1 MTEATDRIGQLS
13 PLKRALL
20 ALEELQ
26 AKVDALEHGQRE
38 AIAIIG
44 LGCRYPGVK
53 SPQEF
58 WKLLENGVDA
68 IQEVP
73 KERWDWEAYYDPDP
87 EAAGKMYT
95 RWGGFIDGID
105 QFDPAF
111 FSISPREAANMDPQQ
126 RLLLEVAWEALEHA
140 GQRAGELAGS
150 ATGVFVGIS
159 SNDFASLFKSGG
171 TIEQVNPYIGTGT
184 AFSVAAGRLSYSLG
198 LQGPCISIDTAC
210 SSSLVAVHLAAQ
222 SLRSGECRLAIA
234 AGVNA
239 ILSPEG
245 TIYFSRLRAMAHDG
259 RCKTF
264 DATADGY
271 VRSEGCGVVV
281 LKRLSDAL
289 ADGDRVLAVILG
301 SAINQDGRSNGLTAP
316 NPLAQQA
323 VVQSA
328 LNAAGISPHQ
338 VSFVE
343 THGTGT
349 ELGDPI
355 EVRALGAVFG
365 DRRTQGDEPAVPVY
379 LGAVKANIG
388 HSEAAAGVAGL
399 IKVVLSVQHAQI
411 PAQLH
416 VKELNPLVDW
426 DQYPFV
432 IPNQT
437 TPWPAI
443 NGKRIAGLSSFGFS
457 GTNAH
462 IVLADPAS
470 VSPISSIEP
479 ADKAQ
484 AVELL
489 SEPPAVL
496 LPISARTPQALQRL
510 AATYQKFLTEPV
522 DGQDLPGLADVV
534 YTASYRTSHHPNR
547 LAVVADSNRAAADL
561 LGAWLQGEKRP
572 YLVAGEAN
580 QASLVES
587 PNIVFVFPGQGSQW
601 VGMGRELLQQE
612 PVFRRSI
619 EHCDQA
625 IQKYAGWSLIEK
637 LTSDQAAESLISEI
651 DVIQPALF
659 AMQVSLAELWMSW
672 GIRPRAVVGHSLGEV
687 AAAAIAGAL
696 SLEEAA
702 HIICLR
708 SQLMRRV
715 SGQGAMAVIGIN
727 LEEAENLVKPVEHLV
742 SVGVSN
748 GPRSTVI
755 SGDPAAI
762 DQIVGDLDRQGIFAR
777 RVKVDV
783 ASHSVQMEPLR
794 AELVS
799 GLSGLQP
806 HAGLIPVYST
816 VLNRLVD
823 GSELTEEYWGN
834 NLRNPVRF
842 WSVVQ
847 QLVQQGQDVFIEI
860 SPHPVLV
867 TAIRDGLKEIG
878 RPGLALPSA
887 RKQESERA
895 VMLETVGALYAAG
908 SSIPGLLPDPQH
920 NPQRQVELP
929 TYPWDH
935 QRFWIQDGRVE
946 SASIRYAAPNG
957 HPLLGMRL
965 SSASQPGVQFWETE
979 LTVNQAPYLKDH
991 RVLGA
996 VMLPA
1001 ASYLDAALT
1010 AARQALGQGDDGD
1023 AAGTFEIEQA
1033 IFHQALVLSDEGA
1046 KELQLVISETA
1057 GDLASGQAGF
1067 RFQLFSRQDYEH
1079 PGFRE
1084 RWNLH
1089 ASGLCRPGGRST
1101 ENNLT
1106 LEGLRQRFV
1115 EAGSDQLP
1123 IEPYYEALRQAGLE
1137 YGPYFQGIQEIWAR
1151 PAEALAHIQPL
1162 AEHQPLLLNKQYS
1175 IHPALLDAAFQALG
1189 AAVTSRY
1196 QAEQQALDQ
1205 LPGEMQALASQKP
1218 LPTWVPVAIER
1229 FRLMR
1234 RPESTELWSHA
1245 VLLDP
1250 SATVGNPSL
1259 SASPTNLKGDI
1270 TLWDAG
1276 GQVIAEV
1283 FGLQLQQLAPSVIRK
1298 PIQDQPAAIERW
1310 FYRTTWQ
1317 PAATLREPAAN
1328 GVARPIIR
1336 KRWLILGDSD
1346 ENTWQKSLGTGL
1358 AEKLAVAQAQCVYA
1372 ACPDDIADLL
1382 RLLQRTGGLD
1392 GLDGIVSLVGL
1403 RENQSES
1410 LNLAELEE
1418 YQAATLGRLLHLVQS
1433 VSQLDL
1439 KTTPRLYL
1447 VTRNAQRTGI
1457 GSASDI
1463 STALGAASSSI
1474 WGLGRTIIHEQ
1485 SDLNCCLVDLSLAS
1499 GADSQAE
1506 LSLLADELLFNPGG
1520 SAAENQIAL
1529 RGDDRY
1535 VARLERYDPGESETA
1550 SQLET
1555 SLVLFDPV
1563 KDQNF
1568 RLTTRSQPIRTG
1580 DSSSAPQSSTAGD
1593 LDSLA
1598 LQIAPRVSPGPG
1610 QIEILVQAAGLNF
1623 LDVLTALGLRPDLP
1637 PGPIQFGTECAG
1649 RVVAIGEGV
1658 DAWQVGDEV
1667 IAIAPASFG
1676 LYTTTLSSL
1685 AARKPAALTWE
1696 QAAAIPIVFLTAS
1709 YALEYLARL
1718 QPGERVLIHAGAGG
1732 VGLAAIQLARLA
1744 GAAIFATAGSPEKR
1758 ELLASLGV
1766 QYVMDSRSLAF
1777 ADQVLQITAD
1787 QPGEPGVDIILNS
1800 LAGEAVEKGLA
1811 VLRSYGRFLEI
1822 GKRDIYANNPIGLW
1836 PFRKNIAYFA
1846 IDLARMAVE
1855 KPNLLG
1861 EMLVRLVE
1869 RFERGELQA
1878 LPVQAFSMS
1887 NAPAAFRFMAQSRHT
1902 GKIVLTRPEETAMVK
1917 PAPTFSGQFR
1927 SDRTYLITGGLGGLG
1942 LAFAEWMGQRGAGVI
1957 ALLGRSAPSPA
1968 ALETIDALR
1977 LAGIQVDIF
1986 QADVASE
1993 QSIGAVL
2000 AELRANRPPLG
2011 GIFHAAGVLDDGIL
2025 AQLNLER
2032 FQKVF
2037 APKVRGSWILHQ
2049 QTLSD
2054 PLDFFVLFSSA
2065 SSLIGS
2071 PGQGNYAAANAYM
2084 DGLAEYRRSRGL
2096 PALSIQWAP
2105 WTEVGLAARPERGG
2119 RLAQRGFDGITPEQ
2133 GLAAFEILAA
2143 GLQAVIG
2150 VMPIRMDQWREFYP
2164 SALQWPY
2171 LSQLI
2176 QEMESGSGG
2185 VEAVERSAV
2194 SRTSGILAEILAIKP
2209 GDDSTVAL
2217 HDLRRDHLMAYIQSQ
2232 LAQVLG
2238 MSAGQIDAHTSLAY
2252 LGLDSL
2258 MAVELKN
2265 RLETNLKLVLP
2276 VTALL
2281 RGPNPRELAEL
2292 LLAQIVEPDDQK
2304 YSGVAVE
2311 TPEKNGIDLL
2321 KVSATLEEV
2330 DREPFRDYPLSHGQR
2345 ALWLQHQ
2352 MAPGSV
2358 YNPVYAVRI
2367 RSSVEPAAMQAACWK
2382 LIERHPALR
2391 TVFLAQSGEP
2401 VQRVYRFNASSDPGK
2416 ALDPAATNP
2425 EIFSLVDAS
2434 GWPENTLNDRLLKEA
2449 YTIYALESGPLVR
2462 MLLFTISPEE
2472 HILVLTAHHIVVDL
2486 WSLTLIAN
2494 EFGILYKAISSGYP
2508 DGQLANLLPA
2518 PQVKYSDY
2526 VRWQQKLLESPQ
2538 GEQMWEYWRQQ
2549 LSGELPVLE
2558 LPADRPHPPVQTYDG
2573 SIQTKSLGKELTRK
2587 IRSLGERFGVT
2598 PFVILL
2604 AAFQT
2609 LLYRYTGQEDII
2621 VGSPTTGRTR
2631 PEFSNVIGY
2640 FASPVALRTR
2650 FNGNPKFSEILS
2662 TVQQSVLDAL
2672 SYQDYPFVQLV
2683 EKLHPTRDP
2692 SRPPIFQ
2699 VMFVLQ
2705 RSHLLYQE
2713 GLTQL
2718 ALSREGVEMDLGGLP
2733 LSSVVLEER
2742 MSPFDLTMQI
2752 ADSESELAAA
2762 IEYNTG
2768 LFDSSTIQRMLSHYL
2783 TLLEQVVFDPDQ
2795 SIRLLPMLSQQEK
2808 NQLLV
2813 GLNQTRRSW
2822 SDKGISDRT
2831 ERLLSEQLCI
2841 HHLFERQV
2849 EQTPEAVA
2857 LVFEEKSL
2865 TFAELNR
2872 RANRLAHSLIAL
2884 GVGPEVIVGIILE
2897 RSIDMIVA
2905 MLGVLKAGGA
2915 YLPMDPNNPADR
2927 LAFMMQD
2934 ARVPV
2939 VLTHSHLLDRLPTLT
2954 AQLVYLDKNWEG
2966 MIDEL
2971 LVMTQRPAIDRQGI
2985 DLDKNPASPVNS
2997 RNLAYII
3004 YTSGSTGRSK
3014 GVMIQHAGVCNLA
3027 LAQVEAFVLDSS
3039 SRTLQFASFSFDA
3052 SVSEILTS
3060 LLSGGTLYLARLET
3074 LMSIPDLLQTLQKHA
3089 ITAVTLPPSVLAML
3103 PSEQLPNL
3111 KTLVSAGENCTPEI
3125 VSKWAVGRYFL
3136 NAYGPTEA
3144 TVGPTFYRIDG
3155 RESTSE
3161 TILEQLKGR
3170 SGVPIGRP
3178 ISNMEIYLLDS
3189 NRQPVP
3195 IGIPGEI
3202 YVSGIGVARGY
3213 LNRPEMTAEK
3223 FITNPYWTPTPGNPY
3238 DQAFPHDR
3246 LYRTGDLAR
3255 YDLDGNLEFM
3265 GRVDFQV
3272 KIRGFRIEMEEIESV
3287 ISQHP
3292 QVQMAAVVARGNKH
3306 EEKRL
3311 VAYLSPEPGASLSVN
3326 DLRSYLRQYLPEYMI
3341 PGAFVL
3347 LDALPLNNNGKVDR
3361 KALPDVDNSRPELD
3375 AAYVP
3380 PQTEMERI
3388 VAGIWQEVLNIE
3400 RVGLNDNFFDLGG
3413 HSLLMFKAH
3422 TRLQETL
3429 NRTFSMVDLFRYPTV
3444 ISLADYLSKDSPEQA
3459 NLQKTQDRAEL
3470 QKEAMKRQVDRM
3482 REIANTRASA
3492 AREAALK
3499 RIGPQGNVSPGEKR
3513 QAENPARQSPS
3524 SGVAPKKTENRKPG
3538 DNE

>member
-20 ALEELQ
+20 ALEDLQ

-44 LGCRYPGVK
+44 LSCRYPGVK

-58 WKLLENGVDA
+58 WNLLENGMDA

-87 EAAGKMYT
+87 EATGKMYT
-95 RWGGFIDGID
+95 RWGGFLDGID

-126 RLLLEVAWEALEHA
+126 RLLLEVAWEALEHS

-234 AGVNA
+234 GGVNA

-245 TIYFSRLRAMAHDG
+245 TIYFSKLRAMAHDG

-264 DATADGY
+264 DASADGY

-281 LKRLSDAL
+281 LKRLSDAR

-365 DRRTQGDEPAVPVY
+365 DRRTQGDEPAVPIY

-470 VSPISSIEP
+470 VSPISSIET

-496 LPISARTPQALQRL
+496 LPISARTPQALQQL
-510 AATYQKFLTEPV
+510 AATYQKYLTEPV
-522 DGQDLPGLADVV
+522 DGQDLPVLADVA

-580 QASLVES
+580 RASLVES

-612 PVFRRSI
+612 PVFRGSI
-619 EHCDQA
+619 ERCDQA
-625 IQKYAGWSLIEK
+625 IQKFTGWSLIEK
-637 LTSDQAAESLISEI
+637 LTSDQAAEGLASEI

-715 SGQGAMAVIGIN
+715 SGQGAMAVVGIS
-727 LEEAENLVKPVEHLV
+727 LEEAETLLKPVEHLV

-755 SGDPAAI
+755 SGDPAEI
-762 DQIVGDLDRQGIFAR
+762 DQIVGNLDRQGVFAR

-794 AELVS
+794 PELVS
-799 GLSGLQP
+799 GLTGLQP
-806 HAGLIPVYST
+806 QTGSIPVYST
-816 VLNRLVD
+816 VLSRLVD
-823 GSELTEEYWGN
+823 GSELNEEYWGS
-834 NLRNPVRF
+834 NLRKPVRF
-842 WSVVQ
+842 WPVVQ
-847 QLVQQGQDVFIEI
+847 QLVDQGQDVFIEI

-867 TAIRDGLKEIG
+867 TAIREGLKEIG
-878 RPGLALPSA
+878 RPGLALPSG

-895 VMLETVGALYAAG
+895 VMLETIAALYTAG
-908 SSIPGLLPDPQH
+908 YPITGLLPEKHDRR
-920 NPQRQVELP
+920 RQVELP

-935 QRFWIQDGRVE
+935 QRYWIQEGRSETV
-946 SASIRYAAPNG
+946 SIRYTSLNG

-979 LTVNQAPYLKDH
+979 LSVNQAPYLKDH

-1001 ASYLDAALT
+1001 ASYLEAALT
-1010 AARQALGQGDDGD
+1010 AASQAFGQGAASQ
-1023 AAGTFEIEQA
+1023 AAGIFEIEQA
-1033 IFHQALVLSDEGA
+1033 IFHQALVLSEEQA
-1046 KELQLVISETA
+1046 KELQLVISENR
-1057 GDLASGQAGF
+1057 GDLASVQPGIH
-1067 RFQLFSRQDYEH
+1067 FQLFSRQDHEH
-1079 PGFRE
+1079 PGQRE
-1084 RWNLH
+1084 RWTLH
-1089 ASGLCRPGGRST
+1089 ASGLCRPGGQSSENDST
-1101 ENNLT
+1101 LD
-1106 LEGLRQRFV
+1106 GLRQRFV
-1115 EAGSDQLP
+1115 ESGAEQLP
-1123 IEPYYEALRQAGLE
+1123 VESYYESLRQAGLE
-1137 YGPYFQGIQEIWAR
+1137 YGPYFQGIREIWAR
-1151 PAEALAHIQPL
+1151 PAEALAHIQPI
-1162 AEHQPLLLNKQYS
+1162 EQHQPLLLSKQYS

-1189 AAVTSRY
+1189 AAVSSKY
-1196 QAEQQALDQ
+1196 QMEQQTLSQ
-1205 LPGEMQALASQKP
+1205 LPDEVQALAGQKS
-1218 LPTWVPVAIER
+1218 LPTFVPVAVER
-1229 FRLMR
+1229 LRLLR

-1250 SATVGNPSL
+1250 SSTTGNPSPA
-1259 SASPTNLKGDI
+1259 ASPATLKGDV
-1270 TLWDAG
+1270 TLWDAE
-1276 GQVIAEV
+1276 GQIIAEIY
-1283 FGLQLQQLAPSVIRK
+1283 GLQLQQLVPSTISQ
-1298 PIQDQPAAIERW
+1298 PLQDQPAVIERW
-1310 FYRTTWQ
+1310 FYRSTWQ
-1317 PAATLREPAAN
+1317 LAPALRDPAAVGASEPILR
-1328 GVARPIIR
+1328 
-1336 KRWLILGDSD
+1336 KHWLILGDPE
-1346 ENTWQKSLGTGL
+1346 ENAWQKSLVAGL
-1358 AEKLAVAQAQCVYA
+1358 AEKLAVAQAQYVLA
-1372 ACPDDIADLL
+1372 TCPQSGDDFLQLL
-1382 RLLQRTGGLD
+1382 RQVGGTE
-1392 GLDGIVSLVGL
+1392 GFDGIVSLVGL
-1403 RENQSES
+1403 REDVFETLS
-1410 LNLAELEE
+1410 LAELEE
-1418 YQAATLGRLLHLVQS
+1418 YQVATLGSILYLVQS
-1433 VSQLDL
+1433 ITQLVS
-1439 KTTPRLYL
+1439 KTTPRVFL
-1447 VTRNAQRTGI
+1447 VTRNAQRTGFD
-1457 GSASDI
+1457 SDSVI

-1506 LSLLADELLFNPGG
+1506 LGLLSDELLYNPGG
-1520 SAAENQIAL
+1520 PAAENQIAL
-1529 RGDDRY
+1529 RGASRY
-1535 VARLERYDPGESETA
+1535 VARLERYYPGEAEA
-1550 SQLET
+1550 SNQLGP
-1555 SLVLFDPV
+1555 SLTLFDPE
-1563 KDQNF
+1563 KDQNY
-1568 RLTTRSQPIRTG
+1568 RLTTRSQSKSTG
-1580 DSSSAPQSSTAGD
+1580 DSQSATQPSTSGD

-1598 LQIAPRVSPGPG
+1598 LQTAPRLSPGPG
-1610 QIEILVQAAGLNF
+1610 QIEIQVQAAGLNF

-1649 RVVAIGEGV
+1649 RVVAVGEGV
-1658 DAWQVGDEV
+1658 NTWQVGDEV

-1676 LYTTTLSSL
+1676 LYTTTLASL
-1685 AARKPAALTWE
+1685 VARKPGQLTWE

-1709 YALEYLARL
+1709 YALEYLARI

-1744 GAAIFATAGSPEKR
+1744 GAIIFATAGSSEKR

-1766 QYVMDSRSLAF
+1766 QHVMDSRSLVF
-1777 ADQVLQITAD
+1777 ADQVLQLTAT
-1787 QPGEPGVDIILNS
+1787 QPGEAGVDIILNS

-1811 VLRSYGRFLEI
+1811 ILRSYGRFLEI
-1822 GKRDIYANNPIGLW
+1822 GKRDIYANSPIGLW
-1836 PFRKNIAYFA
+1836 PFRKNISYFA

-1855 KPNLLG
+1855 KPDLLG
-1861 EMLVRLVE
+1861 VMLAQLVE
-1869 RFERGELQA
+1869 RFESGELQA
-1878 LPVQAFSMS
+1878 LPVQAFTMS

-1902 GKIVLTRPEETAMVK
+1902 GKIVLTQPEETVMVQ
-1917 PAPTFSGQFR
+1917 PAPLFSGQFR

-1942 LAFAEWMGQRGAGVI
+1942 LAFAEWMGQRGAGTL
-1957 ALLGRSAPSPA
+1957 ALLGRSLPSPA
-1968 ALETIDALR
+1968 AQATIETLR
-1977 LAGIQVDIF
+1977 QAGVQVDVF
-1986 QADVASE
+1986 QADVSSE
-1993 QSIGAVL
+1993 QSIEAVL
-2000 AELRANRPPLG
+2000 ADLRANRPPLG
-2011 GIFHAAGVLDDGIL
+2011 GVFHAAGVLDDGIL
-2025 AQLNLER
+2025 AQLSLES
-2032 FQKVF
+2032 FEKVL

-2049 QTLSD
+2049 QTLTD

-2065 SSLIGS
+2065 SSLMGS
-2071 PGQGNYAAANAYM
+2071 PGQGNYAAANAYL
-2084 DGLAEYRRSRGL
+2084 DGLAGYRRSLGL

-2119 RLAQRGFDGITPEQ
+2119 RLAQRGFDGIPPDQ
-2133 GLAAFEILAA
+2133 GLAAFEILVA
-2143 GLQAVIG
+2143 GSEPVVG

-2164 SALQWPY
+2164 SALQWPF

-2176 QEMESGSGG
+2176 QEMDSGS
-2185 VEAVERSAV
+2185 VTMEAPERSGA
-2194 SRTSGILAEILAIKP
+2194 SRASGILAEILAIKP
-2209 GDDSTVAL
+2209 AAESTVSV
-2217 HDLRRDHLMAYIQSQ
+2217 HELRRDHLMIYIQSQ

-2238 MSAGQIDAHTSLAY
+2238 MSAGQIDANTSLAY

-2281 RGPNPRELAEL
+2281 RGPNPRELADL
-2292 LLAQIVEPDDQK
+2292 LLAQIAEPGDQA
-2304 YSGVAVE
+2304 SLEVAVE
-2311 TPEKNGIDLL
+2311 MPKPLTTSQLDASRPLDEAD
-2321 KVSATLEEV
+2321 S
-2330 DREPFRDYPLSHGQR
+2330 EPFQDHPLSHGQR

-2367 RSSVEPAAMQAACWK
+2367 RSSVEPTAMQAACRK

-2391 TVFLAQSGEP
+2391 TVFLAQTGEP
-2401 VQRVYRFNASSDPGK
+2401 VQRVFRFNPSSDPGEGYD
-2416 ALDPAATNP
+2416 LAATNP
-2425 EIFSLVDAS
+2425 EIFSMVDAS
-2434 GWPENTLNDRLLKEA
+2434 GWLENTLNDRLSKEA
-2449 YTIYALESGPLVR
+2449 YTIYDLEQGPLVR
-2462 MLLFTISPEE
+2462 MLLFSISPEE

-2494 EFGILYKAISSGYP
+2494 EFGILYKAISNGYS
-2508 DGQLANLLPA
+2508 DRQLANLLPA

-2526 VRWQQKLLESPQ
+2526 VRWQQKLLESPL

-2573 SIQTKSLGKELTRK
+2573 SIQTRSLGKELTRK
-2587 IRSLGERFGVT
+2587 IRGLGERFGIT

-2631 PEFSNVIGY
+2631 PEFANVIGY

-2650 FNGNPKFSEILS
+2650 FTGTPKFSEILS
-2662 TVQQSVLDAL
+2662 DVQQTVLDAL

-2733 LSSVVLEER
+2733 LSSVALEER

-2768 LFDSSTIQRMLSHYL
+2768 LFDPPTIQRMLSHYL
-2783 TLLEQVVFDPDQ
+2783 TLLEQIVFDPEQ
-2795 SIRLLPMLSQQEK
+2795 SIKLLPMLSQHEK

-2822 SDKGISDRT
+2822 GDKGIPDRT
-2831 ERLLSEQLCI
+2831 ERFLSEQLCI

-2849 EQTPEAVA
+2849 EQTPDAVA
-2857 LVFEEKSL
+2857 LVFEDQSL

-2872 RANRLAHSLIAL
+2872 RANRLAHSLIGL

-2897 RSIDMIVA
+2897 RSINMIVA

-2971 LVMTQRPAIDRQGI
+2971 LVLTQRPAIDRSGI
-2985 DLDKNPASPVNS
+2985 DLDKNPASPVNA

-3027 LAQVEAFVLDSS
+3027 LAQVEAFALDSS

-3060 LLSGGTLYLARLET
+3060 LLSGGTLYLARLDT
-3074 LMSIPDLLQTLQKHA
+3074 LMSIPDLLQTLQKYA

-3103 PSEQLPNL
+3103 PSEQLPHL

-3144 TVGPTFYRIDG
+3144 TVGPTFFRIDG

-3170 SGVPIGRP
+3170 SIVPIGRP
-3178 ISNMEIYLLDS
+3178 IANMEIYLLDS

-3223 FITNPYWTPTPGNPY
+3223 FITNPFWTPLPGNPY

-3255 YDLDGNLEFM
+3255 YDQDGNLEFM

-3272 KIRGFRIEMEEIESV
+3272 KIRGFRIEMEEIEAV

-3311 VAYLSPEPGASLSVN
+3311 VAYLAPEPGASLSVN
-3326 DLRSYLRQYLPEYMI
+3326 DMRSYLRQYLPEYMI
-3341 PGAFVL
+3341 PAVFIL

-3361 KALPDVDNSRPELD
+3361 KALPDVDSSRPELD

-3444 ISLADYLSKDSPEQA
+3444 ISLADYLSKDNPEQA

-3499 RIGPQGNVSPGEKR
+3499 RIGPQGTVSPGEKR
-3513 QAENPARQSPS
+3513 PSGNPTRQSPS
-3524 SGVAPKKTENRKPG
+3524 SSATPGKTETRKPG
-3538 DNE
+3538 DKE